1 MNERVEGLSKKL
13 QDTHDEINSL
23 RERIKEGE
31 ESLGKKF
38 DDFVFCSVGTNSI
51 SWKSFYEL
59 DNQVRDSR
67 GKEIAIVR
75 YHREPI
81 KYIDSFNDTSKMVL
95 PIKMTFSTQFHL
107 DYGVLTGEGIDFDL
121 GKEQI
126 IFPSEQSRIEA
137 SFNNVF
143 DSSLGV
149 PFNINNLKIE
159 KKQEKIRRKLVD
171 LPHLIKGLGPEAF
184 FLNLSNSFSEILI
197 GSKVKDYL
205 KPKCSRTEIYS
216 QIKNRL

>member
-1 MNERVEGLSKKL
+1 MNRRVADFGKKL
-13 QDTHDEINSL
+13 QDTYNEINSL
-23 RERIKEGE
+23 RERIKGGD
-31 ESLGKKF
+31 ESLGSKF
-38 DDFVFCSVGTNSI
+38 DDFVFCSVGENQE
-51 SWKSFYEL
+51 SWKPFYEL
-59 DNQVRDSR
+59 NEQVRCSR

-75 YHREPI
+75 YHREPREYAHFLNPLP
-81 KYIDSFNDTSKMVL
+81 KKVL
-95 PIKMTFSTQFHL
+95 PVKMTFETQFHL
-107 DYGVLTGEGIDFDL
+107 DYGVLTGEGLDFDL

-126 IFPSEQSRIEA
+126 IFPSGQSRIEA

-143 DSSLGV
+143 DSSWGV

-197 GSKVKDYL
+197 GSKVEDYL